1 LTAVLD
7 ASPPAARSSSSWWGV
22 VAAVTVVTLAL
33 LAGLEVAGR
42 GARRM
47 GPSAPVARG
56 GAEVALVRD
65 GAEALGAWRSR
76 GFQGRVVVHVG
87 RFLHFVE
94 PVEPGRLGRS
104 ELQRIGAGR
113 IVVEEVARQVD
124 DVGYL
129 WAAAQAG
136 VARRIAY
143 VEPPGSFR
151 ARAAALEQA
160 GDGALDLQLR
170 GFPREARLALPS
182 VSEPV
187 LLDVAASWFD
197 EGTGEELSRMLEAS
211 GLRADLVTLNL
222 LEGSADVSDAA
233 RGRLR
238 AFAERIAPEGRR

>member
-1 LTAVLD
+1 MTLAVL
-7 ASPPAARSSSSWWGV
+7 V
-22 VAAVTVVTLAL
+22 
-33 LAGLEVAGR
+33 GLEAAGR

-47 GPSAPVARG
+47 GSSAPVARG

-76 GFQGRVVVHVG
+76 GFRGRVVVHVG

-94 PVEPGRLGRS
+94 PEEAGRLGRG
-104 ELQRIGAGR
+104 ELLRTGSGR
-113 IVVEEVARQVD
+113 IVVEEVARRVE
-124 DVGYL
+124 DVSYL

-143 VEPPGSFR
+143 AEPPATFR
-151 ARAAALEQA
+151 ARAAALELA
-160 GDGALDLQLR
+160 GDGPLDLQIM
-170 GFPREARLALPS
+170 GFPREARPALPS

-211 GLRADLVTLNL
+211 GLRVDLVTLNL

-233 RGRLR
+233 RARLR
-238 AFAERIAPEGRR
+238 AFGERVAGGQ